1 MPGTRQ
7 PSGGRPC
14 DGRRL
19 RKWCV
24 SGCLLVGALGC
35 SNRNTVQ
42 TPFGAANPIGG
53 VPMASAKKSFWGGS
67 GNKSAP
73 TEIVEEP
80 VKPGPAK
87 PETYAILAN
96 VQLQSAFAEDATPE
110 SKETML
116 DQARQGYQKALTL
129 DPKNK
134 TALQGLAKYYVRL
147 GEREKAVETYKRY
160 FAIYPK
166 DKEVAHEVAMAHAQW
181 KDWAGAAAWCEF
193 ALKIDPEN
201 LGIRK
206 TLAFCLARSGKWDEG
221 FAVMCEIMP
230 EAQARY
236 LMARVLEHQKQPEA
250 SRLQLQLAVKADPSY
265 VPAREFLAELDQV
278 NHPMTNPAQQNPIM
292 TARALEPNQ

>member
-1 MPGTRQ
+1 M
-7 PSGGRPC
+7 

-19 RKWCV
+19 RRWCV
-24 SGCLLVGALGC
+24 SGCLLFGALGC

-42 TPFGAANPIGG
+42 TPFGSANPISG
-53 VPMASAKKSFWGGS
+53 VPMTSAKKSFWGGS
-67 GNKSAP
+67 GNKSAAP
-73 TEIVEEP
+73 VEVVEEP
-80 VKPGPAK
+80 IKPGPAK

-96 VQLQSAFAEDATPE
+96 VQMQSAFAEDATPE
-110 SKETML
+110 SKEAML

-147 GEREKAVETYKRY
+147 GDREKAVETYKRY

-166 DKEVAHEVAMAHAQW
+166 DKDVAHEVAMAHAQW

-201 LGIRK
+201 LAIRK
-206 TLAFCLARSGKWDEG
+206 TLGFCLARAGKWDEG

-250 SRLQLQLAVKADPSY
+250 SRMQLQLAVKADPSY
-265 VPAREFLAELDQV
+265 VAAREFLAELDQV
-278 NHPMTNPAQQNPIM
+278 NNPMTSPAQQNPIM
-292 TARALEPNQ
+292 TAGALEPNQ